1 MEQAELSR
9 PAEVN
14 LQGAQSVAGMAER
27 EGWTPDSYALT
38 LAGHIRNSGV
48 PLQAQTE
55 RLQALAQVGGSLA
68 VGADS
73 ATAAALSQHYA
84 VLEALHQRF
93 AHEALKALDA
103 GGRNAPEVADR
114 FLSASLRA
122 QRAAMG
128 VLSALKVLRD
138 AAPTRT
144 PAPALSPAP
153 FTSMSMAEVLP
164 LSGLN

>member
-14 LQGAQSVAGMAER
+14 LQGAQTVAGMAQR
-27 EGWTPDSYALT
+27 EGWTPDGYALT

-48 PLQAQTE
+48 PLQVQTE
-55 RLQALAQVGGSLA
+55 RLQALAQMGGSLA

-73 ATAAALSQHYA
+73 ATATALSQHYA

-103 GGRNAPEVADR
+103 GGRNAGAEADR

-138 AAPTRT
+138 AVPTRPSAPVLP
-144 PAPALSPAP
+144 PAP
-153 FTSMSMAEVLP
+153 SMPMAEVLP
-164 LSGLN
+164 LSGSD